1 MIKSRMTIKMVNENL
16 AVLQRNGEDMVCPF
30 VPPIQLRQKVQ
41 NAFGQIGEQIS
52 IQKSP
57 CNSNCP
63 LFEINPTSVSITCS
77 GKSVDYTI
85 EEVYEYN
92 TPKEDLGGTIVN
104 LGGNGS
110 DN

>member
-1 MIKSRMTIKMVNENL
+1 MIKNEMTLKMANENV

-30 VPPIQLRQKVQ
+30 VPPLQIRQKVQ
-41 NAFGQIGEQIS
+41 NAFGQIGEQLS

-63 LFEINPTSVSITCS
+63 LFEIQTTGNTITINCS

-85 EEVYEYN
+85 IKTFEYKQPDIN
-92 TPKEDLGGTIVN
+92 DNIIN
-104 LGGNGS
+104 LGDGN
-110 DN
+110 NN